1 MFQCILKYVSNKCSA
16 PDIFLENH
24 HRLGMQNNLKVFEN
38 KQAEKP
44 KQDSQNGL
52 RLHMPEGDLNNN
64 YII

>member
-1 MFQCILKYVSNKCSA
+1 
-16 PDIFLENH
+16 
-24 HRLGMQNNLKVFEN
+24 MQNNLKVFEN

>member
-1 MFQCILKYVSNKCSA
+1 LERGKPATNDSWKTIIDSLKAN
-16 PDIFLENH
+16 
-24 HRLGMQNNLKVFEN
+24 RLGMQNNLKVFEN

>member
-1 MFQCILKYVSNKCSA
+1 MYHTRGVYTNHYTT
-16 PDIFLENH
+16 DIDWECKII
-24 HRLGMQNNLKVFEN
+24 LKVFEN

>member
-1 MFQCILKYVSNKCSA
+1 MYLINVVRPIYSWKTIIDSLKAN
-16 PDIFLENH
+16 
-24 HRLGMQNNLKVFEN
+24 RLGMQNNLKVFEN

>member
-1 MFQCILKYVSNKCSA
+1 MYLINVVCPIYSWKTIIDSLKAN
-16 PDIFLENH
+16 
-24 HRLGMQNNLKVFEN
+24 RLGMQNNLKVLEN

>member
-1 MFQCILKYVSNKCSA
+1 MYLINVVRPIYSWKTIIDSLKAN
-16 PDIFLENH
+16 
-24 HRLGMQNNLKVFEN
+24 RLGMQNNLKVFEN

-64 YII
+64 YNI

>member
-1 MFQCILKYVSNKCSA
+1 MYLINVVRPIYSWKTIIDSLKAN
-16 PDIFLENH
+16 
-24 HRLGMQNNLKVFEN
+24 RLGMQNNLKVFEN

-52 RLHMPEGDLNNN
+52 RLRMPEGDLNNN